1 MNIAKKYA
9 VDIYV
14 HALDLSDSLNV
25 DRLIDVAGDI
35 DILVNNT
42 GAIPVGSVADVDE
55 SRWREAWDLKVY
67 GYINMTRAFLARM
80 TAGGKGVIINDIGM
94 GGEKLDYNYIAG
106 AAGNASIMAFTRA
119 IGGRSI
125 YDGVRVVGVNPGPV
139 ETERTQTMMR
149 QKALTE
155 FGDENRGSEYYANWP
170 MERFARPD
178 EISDVIV
185 FLASDHASYISGKII
200 TIDGG
205 MVNNDSIL

>member
-1 MNIAKKYA
+1 
-9 VDIYV
+9 
-14 HALDLSDSLNV
+14 
-25 DRLIDVAGDI
+25 
-35 DILVNNT
+35 
-42 GAIPVGSVADVDE
+42 
-55 SRWREAWDLKVY
+55 
-67 GYINMTRAFLARM
+67 
-80 TAGGKGVIINDIGM
+80 
-94 GGEKLDYNYIAG
+94 
-106 AAGNASIMAFTRA
+106 MAFTRA

-125 YDGVRVVGVNPGPV
+125 YDGVRVIGVNPGPV

-155 FGDENRGSEYYANWP
+155 FGDENRGSEYYAKWP

-205 MVNNDSIL
+205 MVNNNWFL

>member
-35 DILVNNT
+35 GILVNNT

-55 SRWREAWDLKVY
+55 SRWREAWALKVY

-80 TAGGKGVIINDIGM
+80 TARGKGVIINDIGM

-106 AAGNASIMAFTRA
+106 AAGNASIMAFARA

-125 YDGVRVVGVNPGPV
+125 YDGVRLVGGNPGPV
-139 ETERTQTMMR
+139 
-149 QKALTE
+149 
-155 FGDENRGSEYYANWP
+155 
-170 MERFARPD
+170 
-178 EISDVIV
+178 
-185 FLASDHASYISGKII
+185 
-200 TIDGG
+200 
-205 MVNNDSIL
+205 